1 MSLSASRRERLKQI
15 VAEVEEI
22 LGGCVHP
29 DGRPM
34 TFSELEDE
42 CIEAGD
48 LLTAGVIE
56 RRVTQRETPQ
66 DGCCC
71 PSCQRPGTRLPEDED
86 EVRVLQTDRGEV
98 AWREPIFECRHC
110 RRSFFPS
117 LG

>member
-1 MSLSASRRERLKQI
+1 MSLSASKRDRLKQI
-15 VAEVEEI
+15 AAEMQDI

-34 TFSELEDE
+34 TFLELEDE
-42 CIEAGD
+42 CVEAGD
-48 LLTAGVIE
+48 LLTAAAIE
-56 RRVTQRETPQ
+56 RRVARRETPQ
-66 DGCCC
+66 EGCGC
-71 PSCQRPGTRLPEDED
+71 PSCQRPGARLAED

-98 AWREPIFECRHC
+98 AWMEPTFYCRDC

>member
-1 MSLSASRRERLKQI
+1 MNLSASKRERLKQMA
-15 VAEVEEI
+15 AEVQEI

-42 CIEAGD
+42 CVEAGD

-56 RRVTQRETPQ
+56 RRVAQRETPQ
-66 DGCCC
+66 GECCC
-71 PSCQRPGTRLPEDED
+71 PSCQRSGTRLPED

-98 AWREPIFECRHC
+98 AWMEPTFYCRDC

>member
-1 MSLSASRRERLKQI
+1 MSLSASKRERLKQI
-15 VAEVEEI
+15 AAEVQEI
-22 LGGCVHP
+22 LGGCVRP

-56 RRVTQRETPQ
+56 RRVAQRETSQ
-66 DGCCC
+66 DGGRC
-71 PSCQRPGTRLPEDED
+71 PSCQRPGERLPDD

-98 AWREPIFECRHC
+98 GWMEPSFYCRRC

>member
-1 MSLSASRRERLKQI
+1 MSLSASKKERLKQI
-15 VAEVEEI
+15 AAEVQEI
-22 LGGCVHP
+22 LGGCAHA

-42 CIEAGD
+42 CTEAGD

-56 RRVTQRETPQ
+56 RRVAERETPQ
-66 DGCCC
+66 DSCC
-71 PSCQRPGTRLPEDED
+71 PSCQRPGTRLLDD

-98 AWREPIFECRHC
+98 AWMEPVFFCRSC

>member
-1 MSLSASRRERLKQI
+1 MGLSASKRERLKQI
-15 VAEVEEI
+15 AAEVQEI
-22 LGGCVHP
+22 LGGRLHA

-56 RRVTQRETPQ
+56 RRVAQRETPQ

-71 PSCQRPGTRLPEDED
+71 PSCQRPGVRLPDD
-86 EVRVLQTDRGEV
+86 EVRMLQTDRGEV
-98 AWREPIFECRHC
+98 GWMEPTFYCRGC
-110 RRSFFPS
+110 RQSFFPS